1 MSDEADLRP
10 LEEALALFPGA
21 DFQKHISDCIDHAL
35 LSERELNLAK
45 KTMYTYIITIGK
57 ALECRFP
64 ELDFIVKNTAF
75 LDPTMRSLQRP
86 DMSALSSKFYTG
98 TNPFDFDSTVLNL
111 QYRMYEN
118 DTTLDFQYSLCNKDH
133 VKFWC
138 ELYLGEE
145 YRELAS
151 LALLL
156 LVISPTSVLCER
168 GFSIMN
174 YVKNEYRSVLTQENL
189 NTSISIA
196 MTRYTTDTFPFNQ
209 LLMK

>member
-1 MSDEADLRP
+1 
-10 LEEALALFPGA
+10 
-21 DFQKHISDCIDHAL
+21 
-35 LSERELNLAK
+35 
-45 KTMYTYIITIGK
+45 
-57 ALECRFP
+57 
-64 ELDFIVKNTAF
+64 
-75 LDPTMRSLQRP
+75 MRSLQRP

-98 TNPFDFDSTVLNL
+98 TNPFNFDSTVLNL

-118 DTTLDFQYSLCNKDH
+118 DTTLDFQYSLCNNDH

-174 YVKNEYRSVLTQENL
+174 YVKNEYRSVLQENL
-189 NTSISIA
+189 NAFISIA